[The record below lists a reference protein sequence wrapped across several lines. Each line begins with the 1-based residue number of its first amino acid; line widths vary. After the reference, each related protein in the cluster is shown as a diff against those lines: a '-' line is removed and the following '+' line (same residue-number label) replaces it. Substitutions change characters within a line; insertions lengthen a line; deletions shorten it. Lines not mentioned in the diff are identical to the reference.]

1 MFTAN
6 FFLEKMRELA
16 KSQQNGEILSSVP
29 CNVVDRVFVVVVV
42 VVVDE
47 ILFVVA
53 CLSCC
58 CSFVGRQKNVR
69 FGRFVFEFL
78 FSRSPFVV
86 EFCSFVSQLL
96 LLHFFSYSFSFAS
109 LFRYLLCAVYLYL
122 PSGGF
127 KRFTSRVTA
136 SQFRKGSK
144 CG

>member
-29 CNVVDRVFVVVVV
+29 CNVVDRVVVIVVVVVVV

-47 ILFVVA
+47 ILLVVA

-96 LLHFFSYSFSFAS
+96 LLHFSTSSLIRFLLLLFFVIFCALCIFICLPEALNAS
-109 LFRYLLCAVYLYL
+109 RA
-122 PSGGF
+122 
-127 KRFTSRVTA
+127 A
-136 SQFRKGSK
+136 
-144 CG
+144 

>member
-1 MFTAN
+1 
-6 FFLEKMRELA
+6 MRELA

-29 CNVVDRVFVVVVV
+29 CNVVDRVVVVVYVVVV

-47 ILFVVA
+47 ILLVVA

-86 EFCSFVSQLL
+86 EFCSFVPQLL
-96 LLHFFSYSFSFAS
+96 LLFCTSFLSRLLLLLFLVIFCALCFFICLPEALNAS
-109 LFRYLLCAVYLYL
+109 RA
-122 PSGGF
+122 
-127 KRFTSRVTA
+127 A
-136 SQFRKGSK
+136 
-144 CG
+144 

>member
-29 CNVVDRVFVVVVV
+29 CNVVDRVVVVVYVVVVV

-47 ILFVVA
+47 ILLVVA
-53 CLSCC
+53 CLSC

-96 LLHFFSYSFSFAS
+96 LLFSTSFLSRLLLLLFLVIFCVLCFFICLPEALNAS
-109 LFRYLLCAVYLYL
+109 RGA
-122 PSGGF
+122 
-127 KRFTSRVTA
+127 
-136 SQFRKGSK
+136 
-144 CG
+144 

>member
-29 CNVVDRVFVVVVV
+29 CNVVDRVVVVVYVVVV

-47 ILFVVA
+47 ILLVVA

-96 LLHFFSYSFSFAS
+96 LLFSTSFLSRLLLLLFLVFFCALCFFICLPEALNAS
-109 LFRYLLCAVYLYL
+109 RA
-122 PSGGF
+122 
-127 KRFTSRVTA
+127 A
-136 SQFRKGSK
+136 
-144 CG
+144 